1 MVLKSYMYIIAA
13 ELYSSPSTSAW
24 GKLGTLLP
32 SMAAFPR
39 WSRMPS
45 LPQRWAMASPSS
57 CPVCLA
63 SALPSFLTSLSAHGC
78 QPPSHQREE
87 GNPLLPTV
95 LFSSPELAVMGKVEG
110 MTGLR
115 GCPHHC
121 GVLEGVDHRHVKGS
135 ISSPCPER
143 HQDIRWAAVSTWQ
156 QEPPLFAW
164 PKSCTH
170 CRVKEGIS
178 QGIVPAYSLSS
189 CSAAEGVVTHDVA
202 ETEAGWALG
211 RDPRHRRLAAPACT

>member
-1 MVLKSYMYIIAA
+1 MYEKWCIFQDWTPFLKVRDSANREIFIGTTLVLKSYMYIIAA

-78 QPPSHQREE
+78 QPPKDSATRGRKTIPCCRQSQWDRYRIFRSGPRVPGCYNGKIQSFFAESGLFPDHFFNFS
-87 GNPLLPTV
+87 GLLFV
-95 LFSSPELAVMGKVEG
+95 IFIQI
-110 MTGLR
+110 
-115 GCPHHC
+115 
-121 GVLEGVDHRHVKGS
+121 VKKGY
-135 ISSPCPER
+135 
-143 HQDIRWAAVSTWQ
+143 
-156 QEPPLFAW
+156 
-164 PKSCTH
+164 KM
-170 CRVKEGIS
+170 
-178 QGIVPAYSLSS
+178 
-189 CSAAEGVVTHDVA
+189 
-202 ETEAGWALG
+202 
-211 RDPRHRRLAAPACT
+211 

>member
-1 MVLKSYMYIIAA
+1 MEVRDSANTRDIHGYRLGVENIAA

-57 CPVCLA
+57 CPVCTA
-63 SALPSFLTSLSAHGC
+63 KLPHLPLRAWMPATQGLC
-78 QPPSHQREE
+78 HQGEE
-87 GNPLLPTV
+87 GDPLLPTV

-115 GCPHHC
+115 GCPH
-121 GVLEGVDHRHVKGS
+121 
-135 ISSPCPER
+135 
-143 HQDIRWAAVSTWQ
+143 
-156 QEPPLFAW
+156 
-164 PKSCTH
+164 
-170 CRVKEGIS
+170 
-178 QGIVPAYSLSS
+178 
-189 CSAAEGVVTHDVA
+189 
-202 ETEAGWALG
+202 
-211 RDPRHRRLAAPACT
+211 LAARTSPLCLAQVLHSLPCQRRHLSRHCACSGNTSFKKNVFFRALPE